1 LGVSKDHH
9 DAPQF
14 QATSARDPK
23 KNEIGLMNADGS
35 GMVLLRVYGTDPV
48 LSPDGSKIAY
58 CSLKESQYF
67 QIFVMSVNGTG
78 GKRLTTFEGDACG
91 PT

>member
-1 LGVSKDHH
+1 
-9 DAPQF
+9 
-14 QATSARDPK
+14 
-23 KNEIGLMNADGS
+23 MNADGS